1 MKQLLLT
8 FFGVILCY
16 SLFFD
21 KEAEKP
27 AVDGINYIQRDFR
40 SPNLHYISPDTMT
53 YLAFYNNNPVS
64 WRMDS
69 NLSFLYNW
77 DNKKD

>member
-27 AVDGINYIQRDFR
+27 AVDGINYIHRDVR
-40 SPNLHYISPDTMT
+40 IPELHYISPDTMT
-53 YLAFYNNNPVS
+53 YFAFYNNNLAGL
-64 WRMDS
+64 RMNS
-69 NLSFLYNW
+69 NLSFLHNW